1 MKHSY
6 QHDKNAEIKYLQN
19 LINKFGNSNLQA
31 SKAIE
36 KIYTRYEELK
46 QKRLEII
53 NHTKQSKDGYYDRCL
68 KIHSYLYKDIL
79 NNAGQFRQIND
90 PNKGNV
96 YFGGISCKTM
106 RDKFTGTNPNFIE
119 SELKEAFNILFNSDY
134 EPLEKSIRFYAE
146 FVAIHPFY
154 DANGRIGRYIVDIFL
169 QTNNYY
175 VDWQSLN
182 KQHGKFLR
190 KLNFCHSVRSK
201 HKLFLYCTHPSSY
214 CSQQN
219 IYWMSVRDKYIGY
232 LLKFWRKFV
241 SNIND
246 LEDD

>member
-1 MKHSY
+1 MKNSY
-6 QHDKNAEIKYLQN
+6 QHDKNAEIEYLKD
-19 LINKFGNSNLQA
+19 LINKFGTSNLQA
-31 SKAIE
+31 TKAIE
-36 KIYTRYEELK
+36 TIYTRYEELK

-53 NHTKQSKDGYYDRCL
+53 NYTEQSRDGYYNCCI

-90 PNKGNV
+90 PNDGNV

-119 SELKEAFNILFNSDY
+119 SELKEAFNILFNTDY

-201 HKLFLYCTHPSSY
+201 HKLFLSCTDPSQS

-219 IYWMSVRDKYIGY
+219 IYWIFVRNKYIGY

-241 SNIND
+241 RNIND
-246 LEDD
+246 LEND